1 MKAWYIYKR
10 QLTIFR
16 GQNFI
21 RKSVVNKS
29 IQRQNAAAQKLCHLH
44 KDCGFPPSPP
54 PSILFWGEE
63 RARTTGENAEL
74 FREGDMKLKKGQ
86 QREKETS
93 GDAES

>member
-1 MKAWYIYKR
+1 M
-10 QLTIFR
+10 IFR

-44 KDCGFPPSPP
+44 KDCGFPLPP
-54 PSILFWGEE
+54 PNTFSSGEKKE
-63 RARTTGENAEL
+63 QELLGEKAEL